1 MFARSFLRL
10 VNKGT
15 RSGIILVN
23 ALTNLSSLP
32 DPLVEQVCGLDH
44 LGGVEYQV
52 DVVVLRLER
61 AMATCILHLGDIIS
75 ADDFMHLKYAR

>member
-1 MFARSFLRL
+1 MFALSFLRL

-32 DPLVEQVCGLDH
+32 YPLVEQVCGLGH

-61 AMATCILHLGDIIS
+61 AMTTCFNNFIWVISSAQMILCT
-75 ADDFMHLKYAR
+75 